1 VRENKLATLETIFIM
16 KYGFHLTLIAIAPAH
31 CSFGQDQYLSFDFTC
46 GNKQARS
53 SIISIDRRTNPQ
65 LLGYMPIK
73 RHSGLANVRFKGALA
88 DSVGIFFASQSADQD
103 KERVLI
109 LENFFLNCGSSP
121 AKLILSLRLYSQTS
135 KDTYAPVCSIDSIY
149 QLSGDPFARI
159 NELFCEISDLAN
171 NEIIKATPDT
181 AFVSRAGLNH
191 LDSLEKLNIPMYVA
205 SKPASGIYKDYEHFK
220 MNQPDIG
227 TDIFITVT
235 QKGVVEVDR
244 THKGKK
250 RKVKLSPMGIYAVS
264 DGDRILKVTPSGEYF
279 EIVKRGFDFYYDR
292 PGYFYDDPNNF
303 SSNYFP
309 GGGRIGTT
317 PSGDLAI
324 RIGGPKQ
331 INTSPVYQFKIN
343 YRKGYSVP
351 VNIIK

>member
-1 VRENKLATLETIFIM
+1 M
-16 KYGFHLTLIAIAPAH
+16 IAHAH

-65 LLGYMPIK
+65 FLGYMPIK
-73 RHSGLANVRFKGALA
+73 GYSGLANVRFKGALA

-109 LENFFLNCGSSP
+109 LENFFLNCGSNP

-149 QLSGDPFARI
+149 QLNGDPFGRI
-159 NELFCEISDLAN
+159 NELFCEISDLADKQT
-171 NEIIKATPDT
+171 IKATPDS

-220 MNQPDIG
+220 MNQPDIS

-235 QKGVVEVDR
+235 EKDVVEVDR
-244 THKGKK
+244 TYKGKK
-250 RKVKLSPMGIYAVS
+250 RKVKLNPTGIYAVS
-264 DGDRILKVTPSGEYF
+264 DGNRILKVTPSGEYF

-292 PGYFYDDPNNF
+292 PGYFYDQPTTF
-303 SSNYFP
+303 SPYYFP

-317 PSGDLAI
+317 GSGDLAI

-331 INTSPVYQFKIN
+331 IDIVPIYRFKIN
-343 YRKGYSVP
+343 YKKGYSIP
-351 VNIIK
+351 VSLIK